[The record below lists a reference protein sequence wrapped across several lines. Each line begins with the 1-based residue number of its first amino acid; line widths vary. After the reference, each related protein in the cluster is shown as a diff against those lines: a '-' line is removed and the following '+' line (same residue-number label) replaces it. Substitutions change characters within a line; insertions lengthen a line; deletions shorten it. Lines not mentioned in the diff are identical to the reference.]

1 MSKYSDPTP
10 KQINFLVEAGK
21 QFAMSNDF
29 TKDKDSIPDR
39 MFEFVCNK
47 ILESDDTEI
56 KIDLSRFLMFR
67 GYAEFISVSNKA
79 MMMALMKH

>member
-21 QFAMSNDF
+21 QFVMSHNFKEDIN
-29 TKDKDSIPDR
+29 SIPDR

-67 GYAEFISVSNKA
+67 GYAEFISISNKA
-79 MMMALMKH
+79 KMMALMEN